1 MSFQIY
7 NWSEV
12 SVSLNQ
18 GLVSAAIAT
27 PSSDSTVL
35 QGAMNIFSYY
45 SPTDDLATIEASN
58 YFNQAEPNTVIFSV
72 QSQDIVFVTG
82 TDGSVMLQFETVTLP
97 TDGSSGTITTQS
109 FTPAGTVGTSN
120 ILNNAVTGPKLAYP
134 MNGVATGFEFDT
146 TTSSA
151 TPGTIRSLYG
161 KMSETATTMTS
172 GNLVGVRGEVDAV
185 SASGG
190 FLYGTQG
197 KLIPSGTLS
206 GSVWAAG
213 VFAQLDVSAATIN
226 AGQVATVWGDWG
238 ATGATATSMTGAR
251 GYAFTNTTANIL
263 NAQFYMYGPATNLLE
278 LDDNSGAYGAT
289 YFVAAGTSSGSAGF
303 ASGCNANKVLHITM
317 NGTAYYIPLFSSNS

>member
-1 MSFQIY
+1 MAFTLY

-18 GLVSAAIAT
+18 GLVTAAIAT
-27 PSSDSTVL
+27 PSSDTSVA
-35 QGAMNIFSYY
+35 QGSMNLFSYY
-45 SPTDDLATIEASN
+45 SLDTLATIEASN
-58 YFNQAEPNTVIFSV
+58 YFLPVIIDLV
-72 QSQDIVFVTG
+72 VNDVIMVTG
-82 TDGSVMLQFETVTLP
+82 ADGSVFLQVATVTYP
-97 TDGSSGTITTQS
+97 SDITSGTITTQS
-109 FTPAGTVGTSN
+109 FTPAGSVGTSN
-120 ILNNAVTGPKLAYP
+120 ILDNAVTGPKLAYP

-146 TTSSA
+146 TTSST

-161 KMSETATTMTS
+161 KMSGTGTTMTS

-190 FLYGTQG
+190 FLYGSQG
-197 KLIPSGTLS
+197 KLIVTGTLS

-213 VFAQLDVSAATIN
+213 LFGQLDVHSATIN
-226 AGQVATVWGDWG
+226 AGQVSSVWGDWG

-289 YFVAAGTSSGSAGF
+289 YFVAAGTSAGSAGDT
-303 ASGCNANKVLHITM
+303 SKCNASKVLHITM
-317 NGTAYYIPLFSSNS
+317 NGTDYWIPLFASNS